1 METLSSTKLV
11 PGAEKV
17 GDCWTETPDVLVL
30 CSLLLH
36 PHPHLF
42 VLVVP
47 KVAGAKTQQA
57 VSWTPGPAGWDEVL
71 QVGAPG
77 WAGREG
83 RGRGNPPPIS
93 TFCWLSLAR
102 VSRYWTR
109 SSGSPRTCIAEPLWV
124 IVPAPDPAVFPRWFP
139 QVPAPP
145 LQLRLCQHLHFLLA
159 ALGVVWWALLR
170 PNPNFYIDVRV
181 PHYLRMCLC
190 LEIGCLKKS
199 LSIRSLGWTLIQ
211 HDPCPLRSWHTG
223 THRRRRVRMPP
234 TSQGERSQKKH
245 LVSAFHLRNWEKG
258 TLCWLSHQ
266 VTGCEL
272 PPGGCVTS
280 GKAVFLVEG
289 RGSRLWAVS
298 RQCFW
303 QVLQAEGEWR
313 RPATVS
319 ARMELVRVLRDSVHV
334 TVSWDRVFFFF
345 F

>member
-1 METLSSTKLV
+1 
-11 PGAEKV
+11 
-17 GDCWTETPDVLVL
+17 
-30 CSLLLH
+30 
-36 PHPHLF
+36 
-42 VLVVP
+42 
-47 KVAGAKTQQA
+47 
-57 VSWTPGPAGWDEVL
+57 
-71 QVGAPG
+71 
-77 WAGREG
+77 
-83 RGRGNPPPIS
+83 
-93 TFCWLSLAR
+93 
-102 VSRYWTR
+102 
-109 SSGSPRTCIAEPLWV
+109 
-124 IVPAPDPAVFPRWFP
+124 
-139 QVPAPP
+139 
-145 LQLRLCQHLHFLLA
+145 
-159 ALGVVWWALLR
+159 
-170 PNPNFYIDVRV
+170 
-181 PHYLRMCLC
+181 MCLC

-199 LSIRSLGWTLIQ
+199 LSIRSVGWTLIQ

-345 F
+345 FKHIYLSALCLGWDVRDLCCMMQGSGFLAVARRLGYPEACGTFNLSRLHCKPDS